1 MNSEDVIIMDR
12 PGAYFLWTVMSA
24 TTEELMWDRVTI
36 GGLIDQ
42 ANLILGGS
50 SSDPSLSLR
59 RAHDGLDRLAVDLK
73 SRLDQIDSLW
83 ADIERI
89 NELSR
94 GVSEWKVTDSAAQ
107 LDFLVRNRRERISA
121 FLDGDEAATQM
132 VIELLDGGLD
142 FANAVGIA
150 EQRVF
155 DLRVA
160 EVVAENGGS
169 LAEAEEYVHDLDYQ
183 LAVLRANG
191 FVGEEAVVGVT
202 LAMSLGIDI
211 EDVVEAVV
219 DHDVDLVDAVGWIA
233 SSRALGVSVSELLA
247 LRGFRESLGELDN
260 PSGGRADGKV
270 SAGDLRYVVEHP
282 WKFAAPTVVAAQA
295 LLDNPDLWNRLDT
308 AAGNEQLLSGDV
320 FGSRVPGDGVVSLDD
335 LEMFMAKSQ
344 IHSVLKEY
352 RDEIDVAAD
361 GAGEVDGFYSRADFR
376 RFIEDNPHLPDEV
389 LVAAD
394 AALEAGWFDR
404 TWFEEHRDE
413 LAIGA
418 AVLAGGAVIVL
429 SAGTATPL
437 VLAAG
442 AAAGAA
448 AAGGT
453 ALTINLTG
461 DAHDAFDGVVR
472 NVRNGAVVG
481 FTVAGMPTV
490 IQSVGATSGA
500 ARLKAV
506 SAAATDVA
514 SIAACG
520 ALDIVLPEEWEGDV
534 RATAG
539 LAVSA
544 STAWSIGG
552 DVTGSDPAPQSYSSI
567 EGGLDAAANLIG
579 CGEPD
584 DAGETPEWV
593 RNAESHL
600 RRSRDFRSVFDAVQ
614 TGIDDDTGQSV
625 QIN

>member
-36 GGLIDQ
+36 GGLIEQ
-42 ANLILGGS
+42 ADRILGGS

-59 RAHDGLDRLAVDLK
+59 RAHHGLDRLTADLK
-73 SRLDQIDSLW
+73 FRLDQIDSLW

-94 GVSEWKVTDSAAQ
+94 GISEWQVSDSAAR
-107 LDFLVRNRRERISA
+107 LDFLVSNRRERINA
-121 FLDGDEAATQM
+121 FFDGDEAATQM

-160 EVVAENGGS
+160 EVVAANGGS
-169 LAEAEEYVHDLDYQ
+169 LAEAEEYVHHLDYQ
-183 LAVLRANG
+183 LAVLSANG

-211 EDVVEAVV
+211 DEVVSVV
-219 DHDVDLVDAVGWIA
+219 AERDVDLVDAVAWIA
-233 SSRALGVSVSELLA
+233 SSRALGVSVSELLS
-247 LRGFRESLGELDN
+247 LRGFRESLSELDN
-260 PSGGRADGKV
+260 PSGGSTDGKV
-270 SAGDLRYVVEHP
+270 STGDLRYVVEHP
-282 WKFAAPTVVAAQA
+282 WKFADPTVVAAQA
-295 LLDNPDLWNRLDT
+295 LLDSPDLWNRLDT
-308 AAGNEQLLSGDV
+308 AAGNEDLLSGDV
-320 FGSRVPGDGVVSLDD
+320 FGSLVPGDGVVSLDD

-352 RDEIDVAAD
+352 RDDIDVAAD

-394 AALEAGWFDR
+394 AVLEAGWFDR

-429 SAGTATPL
+429 SAGAGTPL

-442 AAAGAA
+442 AAAGAT

-472 NVRNGAVVG
+472 NIRNGAVVG
-481 FTVAGMPTV
+481 FTVAGLPAA
-490 IQSVGATSGA
+490 IESVGAATTGA
-500 ARLKAV
+500 ARLEAV
-506 SAAATDVA
+506 SVAAADVA
-514 SIAACG
+514 AIAACG
-520 ALDIVLPEEWEGDV
+520 ALDIVVPEEWEDDV
-534 RATAG
+534 HATAG

-544 STAWSIGG
+544 STAWSFGG
-552 DVTGSDPAPQSYSSI
+552 DATSTDPVPQSYGSLA
-567 EGGLDAAANLIG
+567 GGLDAAANLIG
-579 CGEPD
+579 CEEAD
-584 DAGETPEWV
+584 DADATPQWA
-593 RNAESHL
+593 RRAESHL
-600 RRSRDFRSVFDAVQ
+600 RSSRDVRSVFDAVQ
-614 TGIDDDTGQSV
+614 SEQSGS
-625 QIN
+625 